1 MTPNTTITRRSLLGL
16 VGAGAVAGA
25 LTACAGPGG
34 GSTTSTSAAASAGPG
49 LDASKA
55 AGNISFAHWRAED
68 KVAFDKI
75 ITAFKSKYAG
85 TDVRQDITPSNDY
98 QSNAMAQ
105 IRQGT
110 VGDLFVAF
118 RGAQFT
124 AMTKAGLYTDLTST
138 NLADSYEKSL
148 ISAGQTNGKQYGLP
162 YQLVFNQPITN
173 EDMISQA
180 GYSTL
185 PGDWTSYLDLCAK
198 LKSKGVIP
206 IAWPGGDVGNAG
218 QLFNCMIMNEAP
230 TDDMCTQIEAGTYK
244 VTDEWFIGML
254 KKYQQLIPYMQPNA
268 TGTAVE
274 PAQQMFASGKAAML
288 ATGSYHIAAVRAL
301 KAAFPIGMLA
311 PITVSKDKAKYVGIY
326 NATFILGV
334 STASKNPDTAFAL
347 LKFLSDPTIGGQYG
361 SDTAQNVTVKNA
373 VYTNANLTHLT
384 DWTTK
389 KTLLAPRFQF
399 NNLDIRNAAE
409 GTAIAVIGG
418 KSPEQA
424 AADAQKIIDQQIKK

>member
-16 VGAGAVAGA
+16 VSAGAVAGA

-34 GSTTSTSAAASAGPG
+34 STTSTTAASSAAPA

-55 AGNISFAHWRAED
+55 SGNISFAHWRAED

-75 ITAFKSKYAG
+75 ITAFKAKYAG
-85 TDVRQDITPSNDY
+85 TDVRQDISPSNDY

-148 ISAGQTNGKQYGLP
+148 ITAGQTNGKQYGLP

-173 EDMISQA
+173 EDMINQA

-185 PGDWTSYLDLCAK
+185 PGDWTSYLDLCDK
-198 LKSKGVIP
+198 LKSKGVTP

-244 VTDEWFIGML
+244 VTDDWFIGML

-274 PAQQMFASGKAAML
+274 PAEQMFASGRAAML

-301 KAAFPIGMLA
+301 KATFPIGMLA
-311 PITVSKDKAKYVGIY
+311 PITVSKDKVKYVGIY

-373 VYTNANLTHLT
+373 VYTNSNLTHLT

-409 GTAIAVIGG
+409 GTAIAVVGG

>member
-1 MTPNTTITRRSLLGL
+1 MPPPSSTASCPEASRTTRCSLGPTYGQACEPWPDICQSRLSSSRHQTKETEMTPNTTITRRSLLGL
-16 VGAGAVAGA
+16 VSAGAVAGA

-34 GSTTSTSAAASAGPG
+34 STTSTTAASSAAPA

-55 AGNISFAHWRAED
+55 SGNISFAHWRAED
-68 KVAFDKI
+68 MVAFDKI
-75 ITAFKSKYAG
+75 ITAFKAKYAG

-124 AMTKAGLYTDLTST
+124 AMTKAGVYTDLTST

-148 ISAGQTNGKQYGLP
+148 ITAGLANGKQYGLP

-185 PGDWTSYLDLCAK
+185 PGDWTSYLDLCDK
-198 LKSKGVIP
+198 IKSKGVTP

-244 VTDEWFIGML
+244 VTDDWFIGML

-274 PAQQMFASGKAAML
+274 PAEQMFASGKAAML

-301 KAAFPIGMLA
+301 KATFPIGMLA
-311 PITVSKDKAKYVGIY
+311 PITVSKDKVKY
-326 NATFILGV
+326 
-334 STASKNPDTAFAL
+334 
-347 LKFLSDPTIGGQYG
+347 
-361 SDTAQNVTVKNA
+361 
-373 VYTNANLTHLT
+373 
-384 DWTTK
+384 
-389 KTLLAPRFQF
+389 
-399 NNLDIRNAAE
+399 
-409 GTAIAVIGG
+409 
-418 KSPEQA
+418 
-424 AADAQKIIDQQIKK
+424 